1 MFWVAL
7 IIAALIVYALYSWAE
22 NSDAKDEAARN
33 EEREREKAEQAYQ
46 MEQNKR
52 LQPAKVTRISN
63 SDYKHDYD
71 VPNPPGPVRV
81 TDSEQPDDG
90 AVVLFGNT
98 RRIIYVY
105 DDRPLKDVPKN
116 KAIFLTVC
124 GRDITMRSITTGT
137 VWDSAENGDIPVSYK
152 GKPIGFVSF
161 DKVPGLKDAASR
173 HLIQIRAVWPGG
185 IISGVKHLVVLAP
198 TSASMAETIAEL
210 D

>member
-1 MFWVAL
+1 MFWAIL
-7 IIAALIVYALYSWAE
+7 IIASLIVYALYSWAE
-22 NSDAKDEAARN
+22 NSDAKEEAKRN
-33 EEREREKAEQAYQ
+33 EERERAKAEEAYRRAHQ
-46 MEQNKR
+46 RKQI
-52 LQPAKVTRISN
+52 TRISPT
-63 SDYKHDYD
+63 SEYKHDYD

-98 RRIIYVY
+98 RRKIYVY
-105 DDRPLKDVPKN
+105 DDRPLKYVPKN

-137 VWDSAENGDIPVSYK
+137 VWNSAENGDIPVSYK
-152 GKPIGFVSF
+152 GKPIGFISF